1 MRFMLSECALAVT
14 PVKINAPAEKQ
25 LWPSTETEWH
35 KVLQG
40 IYKRQELPA
49 DLAVE
54 ARANEKRIL
63 NKAVAQGRLVKYCER
78 LLVAYL
84 LSHKSPPPVSYIG
97 LSKLS
102 CKPFF
107 LWLEA
112 VGEVTNCVFYINGSH
127 NKWHPSWSRPAL
139 ADNTFQSK
147 IDNSFLRKVECGLCE
162 DLKASRLARARAQS
176 ASSNSSEGVKATM
189 RLRDK
194 RETETK
200 LMADRQFSFEK

>member
-1 MRFMLSECALAVT
+1 MLSECTLAIT
-14 PVKINAPAEKQ
+14 PVKLNAPADKQ
-25 LWPSTETEWH
+25 LWPSTETEWR

-40 IYKRQELPA
+40 IYKRQELTA

-63 NKAVAQGRLVKYCER
+63 NKAVAQGRLVKHCER

-84 LSHKSPPPVSYIG
+84 LSHKSPAPVSYVR

-107 LWLEA
+107 LWREA
-112 VGEVTNCVFYINGSH
+112 VGEVTNCVFYSNGSH

-139 ADNTFQSK
+139 A
-147 IDNSFLRKVECGLCE
+147 DNSFLRKVECGLCE
-162 DLKASRLARARAQS
+162 DLKASRLPRARAQS
-176 ASSNSSEGVKATM
+176 DSSNFSGGVKATM
-189 RLRDK
+189 RLKDK
-194 RETETK
+194 REMETK